1 MSDLFVTRI
10 KARKSALNLTMKQV
24 SERAGVPQPT
34 VEMYFYG
41 QALPTF
47 PRLVA
52 LCRALECSLDYIAGL
67 ADEPRPVKARR
78 T

>member
-1 MSDLFVTRI
+1 MSELFVTRI
-10 KARKSALNLTMKQV
+10 KARKAALKLTMKQV
-24 SERAGVPQPT
+24 SERADVPQPT

-47 PRLVA
+47 PRLVR
-52 LCRALECSLDYIAGL
+52 LCKALECSLDYLAGMS
-67 ADEPRPVKARR
+67 DEPRLPEARR